1 MTRGLYPPESLS
13 EEDVRTLRVVRRD
26 IYTNGIVGGGLG
38 ACAGVV
44 MYTGAQWAKK
54 FGFLPNTKL
63 NKNHGMM
70 MVLGSFALGTFLAAS
85 KSGKEEVHVL
95 HPIFRVGAVDAGG
108 TNAVRDRDIM
118 MMDQRQ
124 TYEGRRQALMDNRMT
139 RRRTLDNLLKK
150 HHGLSDSHAGR
161 WVIEEE
167 EQQEELQDN
176 DTTKFEKE

>member
-70 MVLGSFALGTFLAAS
+70 MVLGSFALG
-85 KSGKEEVHVL
+85 
-95 HPIFRVGAVDAGG
+95 G
-108 TNAVRDRDIM
+108 TNAVVDRDRDI

-161 WVIEEE
+161 WVNEEE
-167 EQQEELQDN
+167 EELQDN